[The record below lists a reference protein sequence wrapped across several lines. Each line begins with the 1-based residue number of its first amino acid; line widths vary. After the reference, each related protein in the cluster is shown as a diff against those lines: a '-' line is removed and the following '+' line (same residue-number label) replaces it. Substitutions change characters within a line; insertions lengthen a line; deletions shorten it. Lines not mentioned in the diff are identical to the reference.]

1 MTTRPEKG
9 RGLSGF
15 LAVFWGLRLGV
26 QLFFYSPDERRRYRH
41 LDRLFLVTFLYLTGV
56 FAAAAA
62 GAAWPGTAPDPASM

>member
-41 LDRLFLVTFLYLTGV
+41 LDRLFLVTFL
-56 FAAAAA
+56 
-62 GAAWPGTAPDPASM
+62 